1 MKFFWWDMDG
11 FLKNETSSTT
21 KKMLR
26 LALLFWWA
34 VGGLRNAETTG
45 DDMLRC
51 FQMFYMLRGV
61 GDGSRVAQR
70 GYGLSACWLCSIW
83 ISGFCFFF
91 FLKVVVRLSFLHP
104 CTHRR
109 VTLCPWGICVVWGSA
124 WGSLSLM
131 LETHASQTATKESSG
146 RNTRAHRWQKVLGG
160 RHDSLRFATHRWH
173 WKRVPGPSISAI
185 SSFFITKWRQSVP
198 GPDVPAPFLLTHRW
212 RRILGSSVCTAN
224 TNARPSD
231 NITKPA
237 AAATA
242 IHNSGSNSSDASAG
256 IQTGAAGTQAD

>member
-1 MKFFWWDMDG
+1 
-11 FLKNETSSTT
+11 
-21 KKMLR
+21 
-26 LALLFWWA
+26 
-34 VGGLRNAETTG
+34 
-45 DDMLRC
+45 
-51 FQMFYMLRGV
+51 
-61 GDGSRVAQR
+61 
-70 GYGLSACWLCSIW
+70 
-83 ISGFCFFF
+83 
-91 FLKVVVRLSFLHP
+91 
-104 CTHRR
+104 
-109 VTLCPWGICVVWGSA
+109 
-124 WGSLSLM
+124 M

-237 AAATA
+237 AAAAATA
-242 IHNSGSNSSDASAG
+242 VIQARVSKRVLQVLKQIGLSNERDQSKVRCVRGGMHPLFAPSSEVRKYRRRLANIGKIITTPSLP
-256 IQTGAAGTQAD
+256 